1 MKVGMIFGEGVS
13 GRGAREVLKKM
24 KYEIIMV
31 DDKTGMPSD
40 SAEELM
46 DKVDIF
52 IKSPGIPYTHLVK
65 KAFEMKVE
73 VVDEIELAYRY
84 MKKTGIKTKII
95 AVTGSNGKTTV
106 TSKITELLQKA
117 GYKCEHAGNIGNSFG
132 ELICEREDLDYVVLE
147 LSSFQLENLKEF
159 KADIAMVINLSPDH
173 LSRYKSEQEYF
184 DAKFNIGKNQ
194 TEEDIFIYNLNDED
208 SLKRMEKITGTKL
221 GVTVTEKGL
230 DKAVCYTDG
239 KNVIYRGKVIA
250 ENEKLS
256 LKGKHN
262 LENTLFIVTAAEQ
275 VGVDEEIIREFL
287 YHTKSLE
294 HRMERFWQWK
304 NVLFVNDSKGTN
316 LDSTSFAID
325 AYKDAILICGGKDK
339 GLPLGDL
346 IKQINSNIKAVYL
359 IGQMSD
365 RFREEL
371 LLGGYPNERIF
382 PLVTMENVVKA
393 LREKLSGDEKE
404 VVLLSPT
411 TESYDQFPNFEV
423 RGETFKQ
430 LVKKYFE
437 EGEEL

>member
-1 MKVGMIFGEGVS
+1 M
-13 GRGAREVLKKM
+13 
-24 KYEIIMV
+24 
-31 DDKTGMPSD
+31 
-40 SAEELM
+40 
-46 DKVDIF
+46 
-52 IKSPGIPYTHLVK
+52 
-65 KAFEMKVE
+65 
-73 VVDEIELAYRY
+73 
-84 MKKTGIKTKII
+84 
-95 AVTGSNGKTTV
+95 
-106 TSKITELLQKA
+106 
-117 GYKCEHAGNIGNSFG
+117 
-132 ELICEREDLDYVVLE
+132 
-147 LSSFQLENLKEF
+147 
-159 KADIAMVINLSPDH
+159 
-173 LSRYKSEQEYF
+173 
-184 DAKFNIGKNQ
+184 
-194 TEEDIFIYNLNDED
+194 
-208 SLKRMEKITGTKL
+208 
-221 GVTVTEKGL
+221 
-230 DKAVCYTDG
+230 
-239 KNVIYRGKVIA
+239 
-250 ENEKLS
+250 
-256 LKGKHN
+256 
-262 LENTLFIVTAAEQ
+262 FIVTAAEQ

-359 IGQMSD
+359 IGQMSE